1 MNISLNGEQ
10 TSTESATL
18 MSFLVE
24 KSMGS
29 TNGIAVAIN
38 EEVVPKSEWKEKVI
52 NENDKIL
59 IITATQGG

>member
-10 TSTESATL
+10 TSTESTTL

-38 EEVVPKSEWKEKVI
+38 EEVVPKSEWSEKAI